1 MSTRTVKLK
10 RTVKGT
16 PNNVEKVRKI
26 REQQKSKKPL
36 KLTIKDPLKLI
47 LMRSKRIKTMIDEGE
62 FSINYINRIKQSK
75 PF

>member
-10 RTVKGT
+10 RSVKGT

-26 REQQKSKKPL
+26 REQYKSKKPL

-62 FSINYINRIKQSK
+62 LSINYINRIKQSK

>member
-10 RTVKGT
+10 RSVKGT

-26 REQQKSKKPL
+26 REQYKSKKPL